1 MTQLNQTLQNKLDD
15 MYNEVAR
22 KAQRMIDRI
31 REAILMAS
39 MLGTETASKT
49 SKTSGGPSGG
59 GGFFSSDSS
68 ARVSN
73 INYNTNIKTDVN
85 ATPADI
91 NSAVLNA
98 YKFGQ
103 IVTATSGTVQSD
115 MVF

>member
-1 MTQLNQTLQNKLDD
+1 MAQLNQTLQNRLDD

-39 MLGTETASKT
+39 MLGTATASKT
-49 SKTSGGPSGG
+49 STSSFGT
-59 GGFFSSDSS
+59 SDSAS
-68 ARVSN
+68 MSTNSNSKISN
-73 INYNTNIKTDVN
+73 INYTTNIKTDVN

-91 NSAVLNA
+91 NGAVMNA

-103 IVTATSGTVQSD
+103 IVTATGGSVQSD